1 MSRISIS
8 EADEKEFTQLI
19 ADDLESGALEKVTEL
34 FRYNKTLFLIVGN
47 LIKDERMKVRLGT
60 NMLMDEL
67 REERPEDVK
76 LALPGLLPLLQNE
89 NPTIR
94 GDTADMIGMIGSN
107 EHISALQELLQD
119 SNHQVVEI
127 ASEAIDNI
135 IKENPPN

>member
-1 MSRISIS
+1 MNRISIS

-47 LIKDERMKVRLGT
+47 LIKDERMKVRLGA

-76 LALPGLLPLLQNE
+76 LSLPGLLPLLQNE

-94 GDTADMIGMIGSN
+94 GDTADMIGMIGSI
-107 EHISALQELLQD
+107 EHISVLQELLHD

-127 ASEAIDNI
+127 ASEAIDHI
-135 IKENPPN
+135 IKENPAN